1 MGSESAVGSASEA
14 QRLPRGLERP
24 VEPIPRVQVAL
35 VQPMLSWFLVAIGAT
50 ALWTWCPI
58 YMPSPGHLTFAGVP
72 RHHTHTQEHLQAI
85 QELSDQIFSP

>member
-24 VEPIPRVQVAL
+24 VEPIPRVQVVL

-50 ALWTWCPI
+50 ALWTWWPI
-58 YMPSPGHLTFAGVP
+58 YTSHPGHLKLVGVH
-72 RHHTHTQEHLQAI
+72 RHPIHIREYLQTN
-85 QELSDQIFSP
+85 QVVSDQIFSP